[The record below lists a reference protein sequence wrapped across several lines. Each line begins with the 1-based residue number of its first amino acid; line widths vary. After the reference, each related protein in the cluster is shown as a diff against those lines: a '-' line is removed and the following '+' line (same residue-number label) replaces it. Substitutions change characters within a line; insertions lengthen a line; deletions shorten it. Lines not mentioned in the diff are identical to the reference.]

1 MEEIINLNN
10 IIRIIEIYENERY
23 QLSAMGWSSQGL
35 LPTDRKNIS
44 SKDGK
49 IGWLNIEQSS
59 QSLISRGWIWLD
71 NNWEIN
77 KIEGI
82 TDNDGWMYA
91 TNFGNID
98 QSSPTKTMSHFVR
111 RRKYTRKQILILH
124 PVIGGTCDNCDLQ
137 EVQNISAK
145 LLDTLTEASL
155 SENSGAIPSDI
166 VTNSLKD
173 ELLSFLGLGQITDTF
188 QSQISLDPLVIPS
201 DLTIDLDPTIDLNI
215 IKSRLEKGAFLA
227 YLHRKKSAWSKAA
240 SIFSSENADKFPL
253 RAVQL
258 DNSIFTGPERRIVSE
273 ALLRAY
279 DKKYEYHC
287 NQINCKDNCI
297 FSRHKCLHDGC
308 TAIYSLKWK
317 DQHDAICPYIIIPC
331 PRGCGVEI
339 ARRLMNVHLS
349 DECKNRPAECPYH
362 AFGCNVTELTV
373 GSLEQH
379 VIDSVHN
386 HLFLVTTRVTEQQ
399 QVIVRLHK
407 KLAECEE
414 NNTKTNSTIS
424 TIQASLAALV
434 IAVRAAEKAADDKK
448 AIENVER
455 KLEKEISSVSREVS
469 NVKSSI
475 QNLERATNTLNTKV
489 TTVESR
495 LPQPN
500 PQPNP
505 QPPAPKRT

>member
-1 MEEIINLNN
+1 MEEIIHSNYL
-10 IIRIIEIYENERY
+10 IRILEVYENERY

-35 LPTDRKNIS
+35 LPTDRKNFS

-49 IGWLNIEQSS
+49 IGWNNIEQSS
-59 QSLISRGWIWLD
+59 QSLISRGWLWLD
-71 NNWEIN
+71 NNWNIN
-77 KIEGI
+77 KEENV

-91 TNFGNID
+91 TNFGSID
-98 QSSPTKTMSHFVR
+98 QSSAIKTMSHFVR
-111 RRKYTRKQILILH
+111 RRRYTRKQILILY

-137 EVQNISAK
+137 EVQHLSAK
-145 LLDTLTEASL
+145 LLDVLTEASL

-173 ELLSFLGLGQITDTF
+173 ELLTFLGFGQVIQTSESSIT
-188 QSQISLDPLVIPS
+188 LDPFTIPS
-201 DLTIDLDPTIDLNI
+201 DLTIDLDPTLDITI
-215 IKSRLEKGAFLA
+215 VKSRLEKGAFLG
-227 YLHRKKSAWSKAA
+227 YLQSKKSAWSKAA
-240 SIFSSENADKFPL
+240 SIFSSENTEKFPL

-258 DNSIFTGPERRIVSE
+258 DNSIFTGSERKIISE
-273 ALLRAY
+273 SLIRAY
-279 DKKYEYHC
+279 DKKFEFHC
-287 NQINCKDNCI
+287 DKINCQNECI
-297 FSRHKCLHDGC
+297 FSRHQCSHDGC

-331 PRGCGVEI
+331 PRDCGVQT
-339 ARRLMNVHLS
+339 ARRLMNVHLT

-379 VIDSVHN
+379 VLDSVHA
-386 HLFLVTTRVTEQQ
+386 HLLLVTTRVTEQQ

-414 NNTKTNSTIS
+414 NNSKTNSTVS
-424 TIQASLAALV
+424 TIQTSLAALV
-434 IAVRAAEKAADDKK
+434 VSVRAVERVADDKK
-448 AIENVER
+448 PIENVEK
-455 KLEKEISSVSREVS
+455 KLEREISNVAREVS

-489 TTVESR
+489 TAVESR

-500 PQPNP
+500 PQQQQNP
-505 QPPAPKRT
+505 QRRA